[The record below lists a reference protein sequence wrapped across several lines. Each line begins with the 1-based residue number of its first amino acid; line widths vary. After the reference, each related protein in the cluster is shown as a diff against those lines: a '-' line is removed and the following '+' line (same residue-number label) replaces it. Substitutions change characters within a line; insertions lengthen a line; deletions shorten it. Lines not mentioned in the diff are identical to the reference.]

1 MKPQR
6 QSAFQQTEASGGPL
20 EVSTATPRSLVA
32 LLACASGL
40 SVANVYYAQPLLNS
54 LANDFQISLS
64 DVGVIITAMQIGSAM
79 ALLLLVPLGDRIN
92 RKRLML
98 AQAGALIVSLVA
110 VGLANSSAALLIG
123 MLAVG
128 LLGTAM
134 TQGLIAYAASVAG
147 ASERGR
153 VVGAAQGGVV
163 AGLLLARVFAG
174 LVSDLFGWRCVY
186 FVAAL
191 LMLVVI
197 VALQRAL
204 PKPPPPAQRLP
215 YLRLIYSMFT
225 LLRRERVL
233 QIRGTIALLMFAALS
248 IFWSA
253 LSLLLTAPPLELSH
267 SAVGAFGLVGAFGAL
282 AAASAGRLADRGY
295 GQRTTGWALLVLLAS
310 WLPMWF
316 ATAALVP
323 LMIGVIALDLAGQAI
338 HVTNQNF
345 IFKTLPEAHSRL
357 VGCYMLFYSAGYGL
371 GAFASTTVYTAMGW
385 RGVCV
390 LGAAVSFSALVFWGA
405 TLRFMPTTVTD
416 RPRSS

>member
-153 VVGAAQGGVV
+153 VV